1 MLPFL
6 ALLAV
11 TLLWFLL
18 PLIPALRELYRPTDI
33 APLKVVDRSSGHVA
47 YFARNF
53 KQYLERA
60 LPVEAGAGDYS
71 GRMLEGT
78 EFLRVN
84 LRPTAITEAE
94 QRTHNRIVVFD
105 TPLTLEGHE
114 TFLLE
119 VYARAALVAG
129 PRTVFRALYG
139 ERELALGEGTQVL
152 RWTHATGKLSV
163 GAQSELRGRVS
174 SDAAVL
180 LGSGVLFERI
190 GAPVIS
196 VGGGG
201 DVQEPPPPPPAT
213 PQSYRLPE
221 DAKQVGDHVRIE
233 GDVAIPEGVQVSS
246 NLVVAGRLRLGLG
259 AIVDGSVKA
268 HREIVLGDEAR
279 ITGSAVSRTRI
290 TLGQAAW
297 VGGSAIAE
305 RSVLLGRDAVVGSP
319 TQPATVAATDIE
331 LANGATV
338 YGQIN
343 ALRAARTL

>member
-6 ALLAV
+6 VLLAV

-78 EFLRVN
+78 EFVRIN
-84 LRPTAITEAE
+84 LRPAAITEAE

-105 TPLTLEGHE
+105 TPLTLEGRE

-119 VYARAALVAG
+119 VYARAPLVFG

-139 ERELALGEGTQVL
+139 DRELVLGEATQVL
-152 RWTHATGKLSV
+152 RWTHATGKLTV
-163 GAQSELRGRVS
+163 GQQSELRGRVS
-174 SDAAVL
+174 SDAAVV
-180 LGSGVLFERI
+180 LGSGVRFERV

-196 VGGGG
+196 VGAA
-201 DVQEPPPPPPAT
+201 QEPPPPPPAT
-213 PQSYRLPE
+213 PQSFPLPE
-221 DAKQVGDHVRIE
+221 GAQQIGDHVRIA
-233 GDVAIPEGVQVSS
+233 GDLAIPEGVQLNS

-259 AIVDGSVKA
+259 AIVVGSVKA
-268 HREIVLGDEAR
+268 HREIVLGDEAQ
-279 ITGSAVSRTRI
+279 ITGSVVSRTRI
-290 TLGQAAW
+290 ALGQAAW
-297 VGGSAIAE
+297 IGGAAIAE
-305 RSVLLGRDAVVGSP
+305 QSVRLGRDAVVGSP
-319 TQPATVAATDIE
+319 TQPATVAATDVE

-338 YGQIN
+338 YGQIS